1 MGNVLITGA
10 ASGIAR
16 AAAKRLAG
24 RMTVYAADI
33 DDAGLGETVDE
44 IAASGGDAKAIA
56 VDVADRGSVETMVAA
71 VDGAVDAA
79 FFAAGIHIRGT
90 AETVAEED
98 WDRMIDVHVKGT
110 FLCCQAT
117 LRRMRAQATG
127 GAIVTMSSDYAV
139 MAVPGGAA
147 YCAAKAAI
155 HSLTKSIAQEFAPD
169 GIRINALGPGPIDTP
184 ILKSGQDGGRVRG
197 SPQAARRQPADRPA
211 GPAGGG
217 RGGGRFPAER
227 AVVLHHRPDRPP
239 ERRPAHLVSAL
250 RPGSPGPCP

>member
-16 AAAKRLAG
+16 AAAKRLSG
-24 RMTVYAADI
+24 RMTVHAADI
-33 DDAGLGETVDE
+33 DAAGLAETVDG
-44 IAASGGDAKAIA
+44 IVASGGDAKAVE
-56 VDVADRGSVETMVAA
+56 VDVSNRESVENMVAS
-71 VDGAVDAA
+71 VDGPIDAA

-90 AETVAEED
+90 AETVSEED
-98 WDRMIDVHVKGT
+98 WDRMIGVHVKGT

-117 LRRMRAQATG
+117 LRRMRAQGTG

-169 GIRINALGPGPIDTP
+169 RIRINALGPGPIDTP
-184 ILKSGQDGGRVRG
+184 ILRSGRTDEEYD
-197 SPQAARRQPADRPA
+197 AARKRLADNLPIGRLGQPEEVA
-211 GPAGGG
+211 
-217 RGGGRFPAER
+217 
-227 AVVLHHRPDRPP
+227 AVVDFLLG
-239 ERRPAHLVSAL
+239 ERSSYITGQIVHPNGGQLTW
-250 RPGSPGPCP
+250 

>member
-16 AAAKRLAG
+16 AAAKRLSA
-24 RMTVYAADI
+24 RMTVHAADI
-33 DDAGLGETVDE
+33 DAAGLAETVDG
-44 IAASGGDAKAIA
+44 IVASGGDAKAIE
-56 VDVADRGSVETMVAA
+56 VDVSNRDSVESMVAS
-71 VDGAVDAA
+71 VDGLIDAA

-90 AETVAEED
+90 AETVSEED
-98 WDRMIDVHVKGT
+98 WDRMIGVHVKGT

-117 LRRMRAQATG
+117 LRRMRTQGTG

-169 GIRINALGPGPIDTP
+169 RIRINALGPGPIDTP
-184 ILKSGQDGGRVRG
+184 ILRSGRTDEEYD
-197 SPQAARRQPADRPA
+197 AARKRLADNLPIGRLGQPEEVA
-211 GPAGGG
+211 
-217 RGGGRFPAER
+217 
-227 AVVLHHRPDRPP
+227 AVVDFLLG
-239 ERRPAHLVSAL
+239 ERSSYITGQIVHPNGGQLTW
-250 RPGSPGPCP
+250 

>member
-44 IAASGGDAKAIA
+44 IAASGGDAKAIP

-90 AETVAEED
+90 AETVSEED

-184 ILKSGQDGGRVRG
+184 ILKSGRTEEEYEQARKRLADNLPIGRLG
-197 SPQAARRQPADRPA
+197 RPEEVA
-211 GPAGGG
+211 
-217 RGGGRFPAER
+217 
-227 AVVLHHRPDRPP
+227 AVVDFLLS
-239 ERRPAHLVSAL
+239 ERSSYITGQIVHPNGGQLTW
-250 RPGSPGPCP
+250 

>member
-16 AAAKRLAG
+16 AAAKRLSG

-33 DDAGLGETVDE
+33 DAVGLSKTVDE
-44 IAASGGDAKAIA
+44 IVASGGNAKAVE
-56 VDVADRGSVETMVAA
+56 VDVSDRQSVEGMVAA
-71 VDGAVDAA
+71 VDGDIDAA

-90 AETVAEED
+90 AETVSEDD
-98 WDRMIDVHVKGT
+98 WDRMIGVHVKGT
-110 FLCCQAT
+110 FLCCQAA

-169 GIRINALGPGPIDTP
+169 RIRINALGPGPIDTP
-184 ILKSGQDGGRVRG
+184 ILKSGRTEEEYEQARKRLADNLPIGRLGRPEEVAAAVDFLLSERSSYITGQIVHPNGG
-197 SPQAARRQPADRPA
+197 Q
-211 GPAGGG
+211 
-217 RGGGRFPAER
+217 
-227 AVVLHHRPDRPP
+227 LTW
-239 ERRPAHLVSAL
+239 
-250 RPGSPGPCP
+250 

>member
-33 DDAGLGETVDE
+33 DAAGLGETVEE
-44 IAASGGDAKAIA
+44 IAAAGGSAKAIT
-56 VDVADRGSVETMVAA
+56 VDVSDRESVEAMAAA
-71 VDGAVDAA
+71 VDGDIDAA
-79 FFAAGIHIRGT
+79 FFAAGIHVRGT
-90 AETVAEED
+90 AESVSEED
-98 WDRMIDVHVKGT
+98 WDRMIGVHVKGT
-110 FLCCQAT
+110 FLCCQAA
-117 LRRMRAQATG
+117 LRRMRAQGAG

-169 GIRINALGPGPIDTP
+169 RIRINALGPGPIDTP
-184 ILKSGQDGGRVRG
+184 ILKSGRTDEEYEQARKRLADNLPIGRLG
-197 SPQAARRQPADRPA
+197 RPEEVA
-211 GPAGGG
+211 
-217 RGGGRFPAER
+217 
-227 AVVLHHRPDRPP
+227 AVVDFLLS
-239 ERRPAHLVSAL
+239 ERSSYITGQIVHPNGGQLTW
-250 RPGSPGPCP
+250 

>member
-56 VDVADRGSVETMVAA
+56 VDVSDRESVETMVAA

-90 AETVAEED
+90 AETVSEED

-184 ILKSGQDGGRVRG
+184 ILKSDRTEEEYEQARKRLADNLPIGRLGKPEEV
-197 SPQAARRQPADRPA
+197 A
-211 GPAGGG
+211 
-217 RGGGRFPAER
+217 
-227 AVVLHHRPDRPP
+227 AVVDFLLS
-239 ERRPAHLVSAL
+239 ERSSYITGQIVHPNGGQLTW
-250 RPGSPGPCP
+250 

>member
-1 MGNVLITGA
+1 MGNILITGA

-16 AAAKRLAG
+16 AAAKRLSR

-33 DDAGLGETVDE
+33 DAAGLAETVDG
-44 IAASGGDAKAIA
+44 IVASGGDAKAIE
-56 VDVADRGSVETMVAA
+56 VDVSNRESVENMVAS
-71 VDGAVDAA
+71 VDGTVDAA

-90 AETVAEED
+90 AETVSEED
-98 WDRMIDVHVKGT
+98 WDRMIGVHVKGT

-117 LRRMRAQATG
+117 LRRMRAQGTG

-169 GIRINALGPGPIDTP
+169 RIRINALGPGPIDTP
-184 ILKSGQDGGRVRG
+184 ILRSGRTDEEYD
-197 SPQAARRQPADRPA
+197 AARKRLADNLPIGRLGQPEEVA
-211 GPAGGG
+211 
-217 RGGGRFPAER
+217 
-227 AVVLHHRPDRPP
+227 AVVDFLLG
-239 ERRPAHLVSAL
+239 ERSSYITGQIVHPNGGQLTW
-250 RPGSPGPCP
+250 

>member
-16 AAAKRLAG
+16 AAAKRLSA

-33 DDAGLGETVDE
+33 DAAGLAETVDG
-44 IAASGGDAKAIA
+44 IVAAGGDAKAVE
-56 VDVADRGSVETMVAA
+56 VDVSNRESVENMVAS
-71 VDGAVDAA
+71 VDGPIDAA

-90 AETVAEED
+90 AETVSEED
-98 WDRMIDVHVKGT
+98 WDRMIGVHVKGT

-117 LRRMRAQATG
+117 LRRMRAQGTG

-169 GIRINALGPGPIDTP
+169 RIRINALGPGPIDTP
-184 ILKSGQDGGRVRG
+184 ILRSGRTDEEYD
-197 SPQAARRQPADRPA
+197 AARKRLADNLPIGRLGQPEEVA
-211 GPAGGG
+211 
-217 RGGGRFPAER
+217 
-227 AVVLHHRPDRPP
+227 AVVDFLLG
-239 ERRPAHLVSAL
+239 ERSSYITGQIVHPNGGQLTW
-250 RPGSPGPCP
+250 

>member
-33 DDAGLGETVDE
+33 DADGLAETVAA
-44 IAASGGDAKAIA
+44 IGASGGDAKAIR
-56 VDVADRGSVETMVAA
+56 VDVSDRASVEDMVGA
-71 VDGAVDAA
+71 VDGDIDAA

-90 AETVAEED
+90 AESVSEED
-98 WDRMIDVHVKGT
+98 WDRMIGVHVKGT

-117 LRRMRAQATG
+117 LRRMRAQGGG

-169 GIRINALGPGPIDTP
+169 RIRVNALGPGPIDTP
-184 ILKSGQDGGRVRG
+184 ILKSGRTEEEYAEARKRLSDNLPIGRLG
-197 SPQAARRQPADRPA
+197 QPEEVA
-211 GPAGGG
+211 
-217 RGGGRFPAER
+217 
-227 AVVLHHRPDRPP
+227 AVVDFLLS
-239 ERRPAHLVSAL
+239 ERSSYITGQIVHPNGGQLTW
-250 RPGSPGPCP
+250 

>member
-16 AAAKRLAG
+16 AAAKRLSA
-24 RMTVYAADI
+24 RTTVYAADI
-33 DDAGLGETVDE
+33 DDAGLAETVDG
-44 IAASGGDAKAIA
+44 IVAAGGDAKAVE
-56 VDVADRGSVETMVAA
+56 VDVSSRESVESMVAS
-71 VDGAVDAA
+71 VDGTVDAA

-90 AETVAEED
+90 AETVSEED
-98 WDRMIDVHVKGT
+98 WDRMIGVHVKGT

-117 LRRMRAQATG
+117 LRRMRAQGTG

-169 GIRINALGPGPIDTP
+169 RIRINALGPGPIDTP
-184 ILKSGQDGGRVRG
+184 ILRSGRTDEEYD
-197 SPQAARRQPADRPA
+197 AARKRLADNLPIGRLGQPEEVA
-211 GPAGGG
+211 
-217 RGGGRFPAER
+217 
-227 AVVLHHRPDRPP
+227 AVVDFLLG
-239 ERRPAHLVSAL
+239 ERSSYITGQIVHPNGGQLTW
-250 RPGSPGPCP
+250 

>member
-1 MGNVLITGA
+1 MANVLITGA

-24 RMTVYAADI
+24 RMTVYAADRNA
-33 DDAGLGETVDE
+33 DGLAETVDE
-44 IAASGGDAKAIA
+44 IEAEGGSARAIA
-56 VDVADRGSVETMVAA
+56 VDVAERESVESMVAA
-71 VDGAVDAA
+71 VEGPIDAA

-98 WDRMIDVHVKGT
+98 WDRMIGVHVKGT

-117 LRRMRAQATG
+117 LRRMRDEGTG

-169 GIRINALGPGPIDTP
+169 RIRINALGPGPIDTP
-184 ILKSGQDGGRVRG
+184 ILRSGRTEEEYEQARGRLAGTLPIGRLG
-197 SPQAARRQPADRPA
+197 RPEEVA
-211 GPAGGG
+211 
-217 RGGGRFPAER
+217 
-227 AVVLHHRPDRPP
+227 AVVDFLLS
-239 ERRPAHLVSAL
+239 ERSSYITGQIIHPNGGQLTW
-250 RPGSPGPCP
+250 

>member
-16 AAAKRLAG
+16 AAAKRLSG

-33 DDAGLGETVDE
+33 DSAGLSRTVDD
-44 IAASGGDAKAIA
+44 IVASGGSAKAVA
-56 VDVADRGSVETMVAA
+56 VDVSDRNSVEGMVAA
-71 VDGAVDAA
+71 VDGDIDAA
-79 FFAAGIHIRGT
+79 FFAAGIHVRGT
-90 AETVAEED
+90 AETVSEKD
-98 WDRMIDVHVKGT
+98 WDRMIGVHVKGT

-117 LRRMRAQATG
+117 LRRMREQGTG

-169 GIRINALGPGPIDTP
+169 RIRVNALGPGPIDTP
-184 ILKSGQDGGRVRG
+184 ILKSGRTDEEY
-197 SPQAARRQPADRPA
+197 
-211 GPAGGG
+211 
-217 RGGGRFPAER
+217 ER
-227 AVVLHHRPDRPP
+227 ARERLAGNLPIGRLGQPEEVAAVVDFLLS
-239 ERRPAHLVSAL
+239 ERSSYITGQIVHPNGGQLTW
-250 RPGSPGPCP
+250 

>member
-16 AAAKRLAG
+16 AAAKRLSR
-24 RMTVYAADI
+24 RMTVHAADI
-33 DDAGLGETVDE
+33 DAAGLAETVDG
-44 IAASGGDAKAIA
+44 IVAAGGDAKAVE
-56 VDVADRGSVETMVAA
+56 VDVSNRESVENMVAS
-71 VDGAVDAA
+71 VDGPMDAA

-90 AETVAEED
+90 AEAVSEED
-98 WDRMIDVHVKGT
+98 WDRMIGVHVKGT

-117 LRRMRAQATG
+117 LRRMRAQGTG

-169 GIRINALGPGPIDTP
+169 RIRINALGPGPIDTP
-184 ILKSGQDGGRVRG
+184 ILRSGRTDEEYD
-197 SPQAARRQPADRPA
+197 AARKRLADNLPIGRLGQPEEVA
-211 GPAGGG
+211 
-217 RGGGRFPAER
+217 
-227 AVVLHHRPDRPP
+227 AVVDFLLG
-239 ERRPAHLVSAL
+239 ERSSYITGQIVHPNGGQLTW
-250 RPGSPGPCP
+250 

>member
-24 RMTVYAADI
+24 RMTVWAADI
-33 DDAGLGETVDE
+33 DAEGLAGTVAQIE
-44 IAASGGDAKAIA
+44 AEGGSARALA
-56 VDVADRGSVETMVAA
+56 VDVADRASVERMAAA
-71 VDGAVDAA
+71 VEGPIEAA

-90 AETVAEED
+90 AEAVAEED
-98 WDRMIDVHVKGT
+98 WDRMIAVHVKGT

-117 LRRMRAQATG
+117 LRRMREAGAG

-184 ILKSGQDGGRVRG
+184 ILKSGRTEEEYE
-197 SPQAARRQPADRPA
+197 AARKRLAENLPIGRLGRPEEVA
-211 GPAGGG
+211 
-217 RGGGRFPAER
+217 
-227 AVVLHHRPDRPP
+227 AVVDFLLS
-239 ERRPAHLVSAL
+239 ERSSYITGQIVHPNGGQLTW
-250 RPGSPGPCP
+250 

>member
-1 MGNVLITGA
+1 MDNVLITGA

-33 DDAGLGETVDE
+33 DAEGLAETVDS
-44 IAASGGDAKAIA
+44 IRAAGGSARAVE
-56 VDVADRGSVETMVAA
+56 VDVADRASVEGMAAA
-71 VDGAVDAA
+71 VDGTVDAA

-90 AETVAEED
+90 AETVTEDD
-98 WDRMIDVHVKGT
+98 WDRMIGVHVKGT

-117 LRRMRAQATG
+117 LSRMRAQGTG

-155 HSLTKSIAQEFAPD
+155 LSLTKSIAQEFAPD
-169 GIRINALGPGPIDTP
+169 RIRINALGPGPIDTP
-184 ILKSGQDGGRVRG
+184 ILKSGRTDEEYEQARERLADNLPIGRLG
-197 SPQAARRQPADRPA
+197 QPEEVA
-211 GPAGGG
+211 
-217 RGGGRFPAER
+217 
-227 AVVLHHRPDRPP
+227 AVVDFLLS
-239 ERRPAHLVSAL
+239 ERSSYITGQIVHPNGGQLTW
-250 RPGSPGPCP
+250 

>member
-16 AAAKRLAG
+16 AAAKRLSA
-24 RMTVYAADI
+24 RMTVHAADI
-33 DDAGLGETVDE
+33 DAAGLAETVDG
-44 IAASGGDAKAIA
+44 IVASGGDAKAIE
-56 VDVADRGSVETMVAA
+56 VDVSNRESVENMVAA
-71 VDGAVDAA
+71 VDGTVDAA

-90 AETVAEED
+90 AETVSEED
-98 WDRMIDVHVKGT
+98 WDRMIGVHVKGT

-117 LRRMRAQATG
+117 LRRMRAQGTG

-169 GIRINALGPGPIDTP
+169 RIRINALGPGPIDTP
-184 ILKSGQDGGRVRG
+184 ILRSGRTDEEYD
-197 SPQAARRQPADRPA
+197 AARKRLADNLPIGRLGQPEEVA
-211 GPAGGG
+211 
-217 RGGGRFPAER
+217 
-227 AVVLHHRPDRPP
+227 AVVDFLLG
-239 ERRPAHLVSAL
+239 ERSSYITGQIVHPNGGQLTW
-250 RPGSPGPCP
+250 

>member
-16 AAAKRLAG
+16 AAAKRLAE

-33 DDAGLGETVDE
+33 DAEGLAQTVDE
-44 IAASGGDAKAIA
+44 ISTSGGGAKAVR
-56 VDVADRGSVETMVAA
+56 VDVEDRASVESMVAA
-71 VDGAVDAA
+71 VDGTIDAA

-98 WDRMIDVHVKGT
+98 WDRMIGVHVKGT

-117 LRRMRAQATG
+117 LRRMRAQGTG

-184 ILKSGQDGGRVRG
+184 ILRSGRTEEEYEQARLRLAENLPIGRLGRPEEVAAAVDFLLGDRSSYITGQIVHPNGG
-197 SPQAARRQPADRPA
+197 Q
-211 GPAGGG
+211 
-217 RGGGRFPAER
+217 
-227 AVVLHHRPDRPP
+227 LTW
-239 ERRPAHLVSAL
+239 
-250 RPGSPGPCP
+250 

>member
-24 RMTVYAADI
+24 RMAVYAADI
-33 DDAGLGETVDE
+33 DADGLAETVDAIE
-44 IAASGGDAKAIA
+44 ASGGGAKAIR
-56 VDVADRGSVETMVAA
+56 VDVSDRASVEDMVDA
-71 VDGAVDAA
+71 VDGDIDAA

-90 AETVAEED
+90 AESVSEED
-98 WDRMIDVHVKGT
+98 WDRMIGVHVKGT

-117 LRRMRAQATG
+117 LRRMRAQGGG

-169 GIRINALGPGPIDTP
+169 RIRVNALGPGPIDTP
-184 ILKSGQDGGRVRG
+184 ILRSGRTEEEYE
-197 SPQAARRQPADRPA
+197 AARKRLADNLPVGRLGRPEEVA
-211 GPAGGG
+211 
-217 RGGGRFPAER
+217 
-227 AVVLHHRPDRPP
+227 AVVDFLLS
-239 ERRPAHLVSAL
+239 ERSSYITGQIVHPNGGQLTW
-250 RPGSPGPCP
+250 

>member
-33 DDAGLGETVDE
+33 DAAGLSRTVDE
-44 IAASGGDAKAIA
+44 IAASGGSAEAIA
-56 VDVADRGSVETMVAA
+56 VDVSDRESVEAMAAA
-71 VDGAVDAA
+71 VDGDIDAA
-79 FFAAGIHIRGT
+79 LFAAGIHIRGT
-90 AETVAEED
+90 AETVSEED
-98 WDRMIDVHVKGT
+98 WDRMIGVHVKGT

-117 LRRMRAQATG
+117 LRRMRAQGAG

-169 GIRINALGPGPIDTP
+169 RIRINALGPGPIDTP
-184 ILKSGQDGGRVRG
+184 ILKSGRTDEEYEQARKRLADNLPIGRLG
-197 SPQAARRQPADRPA
+197 RPDEVA
-211 GPAGGG
+211 
-217 RGGGRFPAER
+217 
-227 AVVLHHRPDRPP
+227 AVVDFLLS
-239 ERRPAHLVSAL
+239 ERSSYITGQIVHPNGGQLTW
-250 RPGSPGPCP
+250 

>member
-1 MGNVLITGA
+1 MANVLITGA

-24 RMTVYAADI
+24 RLTVYAADRNA
-33 DDAGLGETVDE
+33 DGLAETVDE
-44 IAASGGDAKAIA
+44 IEAEGGSARAVA
-56 VDVADRGSVETMVAA
+56 VDVADRQSVENMVAA
-71 VDGAVDAA
+71 VEGPIDAA

-98 WDRMIDVHVKGT
+98 WDRMIGVHVKGT

-117 LRRMRAQATG
+117 LRRMRDEGTG

-184 ILKSGQDGGRVRG
+184 ILRSGRTEEEYEQARLSLAEGLPIGRLG
-197 SPQAARRQPADRPA
+197 RPEEVA
-211 GPAGGG
+211 
-217 RGGGRFPAER
+217 
-227 AVVLHHRPDRPP
+227 AVVDFLLS
-239 ERRPAHLVSAL
+239 ERSSYITGQIIHPNGGQLTW
-250 RPGSPGPCP
+250 

>member
-16 AAAKRLAG
+16 AAARRLAG

-44 IAASGGDAKAIA
+44 IAAAGGSAKAIT
-56 VDVADRGSVETMVAA
+56 VDVSDRESVEAMAAA
-71 VDGAVDAA
+71 VDGDIDAA

-90 AETVAEED
+90 AETVFEED
-98 WDRMIDVHVKGT
+98 WDRMIGVHVKGT
-110 FLCCQAT
+110 FLCCQAA
-117 LRRMRAQATG
+117 LRRMRAQGTG

-169 GIRINALGPGPIDTP
+169 RIRINALGPGPIDTP
-184 ILKSGQDGGRVRG
+184 ILKSGRTDEEYEQARERLADNLPIGRLG
-197 SPQAARRQPADRPA
+197 RPEEVA
-211 GPAGGG
+211 
-217 RGGGRFPAER
+217 
-227 AVVLHHRPDRPP
+227 AVVDFLLS
-239 ERRPAHLVSAL
+239 ERSSYITGQIVHPNGGQLTW
-250 RPGSPGPCP
+250 

>member
-33 DDAGLGETVDE
+33 DDAGLSETVDE
-44 IAASGGDAKAIA
+44 IAASGGSAKAIA
-56 VDVADRGSVETMVAA
+56 VDVSDRESVEGMVAA
-71 VDGAVDAA
+71 VDGDIDAA

-90 AETVAEED
+90 AETVSEED
-98 WDRMIDVHVKGT
+98 WDRMIGVHVKGT

-117 LRRMRAQATG
+117 LRRMRAQGAG

-169 GIRINALGPGPIDTP
+169 RIRINALGPGPIDTP
-184 ILKSGQDGGRVRG
+184 ILKSGRTEEEYEEARKRLANNLPIGRLG
-197 SPQAARRQPADRPA
+197 RPEEVA
-211 GPAGGG
+211 
-217 RGGGRFPAER
+217 
-227 AVVLHHRPDRPP
+227 AVVDFLLS
-239 ERRPAHLVSAL
+239 ERSSYITGQIVHPNGGQLTW
-250 RPGSPGPCP
+250 

>member
-44 IAASGGDAKAIA
+44 IAASGGDAKAIP
-56 VDVADRGSVETMVAA
+56 VDVADRESVETMVAA

-90 AETVAEED
+90 AETVSEED
-98 WDRMIDVHVKGT
+98 WDRMIGVHVKGT

-184 ILKSGQDGGRVRG
+184 ILKSGRTVEEYEQARKRLADNLPIGRLG
-197 SPQAARRQPADRPA
+197 RPEEVA
-211 GPAGGG
+211 
-217 RGGGRFPAER
+217 
-227 AVVLHHRPDRPP
+227 AVVDFLLS
-239 ERRPAHLVSAL
+239 ERSSYITGQIVHPNGGQLTW
-250 RPGSPGPCP
+250 

>member
-1 MGNVLITGA
+1 MDNVLVTGA

-16 AAAKRLAG
+16 AAAKRLAA

-33 DDAGLGETVDE
+33 DAEGLAETVDSIQAE
-44 IAASGGDAKAIA
+44 GGSAKAVE
-56 VDVADRGSVETMVAA
+56 VDVADRASVERMTAA
-71 VDGAVDAA
+71 VDGTIDAA

-90 AETVAEED
+90 AETVSEQD
-98 WDRMIDVHVKGT
+98 WDRMIGVHVKGT

-117 LRRMRAQATG
+117 LGRMRAQGTG

-169 GIRINALGPGPIDTP
+169 RIRINALGPGPIDTP
-184 ILKSGQDGGRVRG
+184 ILKSGRTDEEY
-197 SPQAARRQPADRPA
+197 
-211 GPAGGG
+211 
-217 RGGGRFPAER
+217 ER
-227 AVVLHHRPDRPP
+227 ARERLADNLPIGRLGQPEEVAAVVDFLLS
-239 ERRPAHLVSAL
+239 ERSSYITGQIVHPNGGQLTW
-250 RPGSPGPCP
+250 

>member
-1 MGNVLITGA
+1 MANVLITGA

-24 RMTVYAADI
+24 RLTVYAADRNA
-33 DDAGLGETVDE
+33 DGLAETVDE
-44 IAASGGDAKAIA
+44 IEAEVGSARAVA
-56 VDVADRGSVETMVAA
+56 VDVADRQSVENMVAA
-71 VDGAVDAA
+71 VEGPIDAA

-98 WDRMIDVHVKGT
+98 WDRMIGVHVKGT

-117 LRRMRAQATG
+117 LRRMRDEGTG

-184 ILKSGQDGGRVRG
+184 ILRSGRTEEEYEQARLSLAEGLPIGRLG
-197 SPQAARRQPADRPA
+197 RPEEVA
-211 GPAGGG
+211 
-217 RGGGRFPAER
+217 
-227 AVVLHHRPDRPP
+227 AVVDFLLS
-239 ERRPAHLVSAL
+239 ERSSYITGQIIHPNGGQLTW
-250 RPGSPGPCP
+250 